1 MESGALHLFRH
12 SGRLSPGRAQIDG
25 EMLEALK
32 VLKSRVGKLQTGSQ
46 ASSRLPSVQGSA
58 RASSRLPSSR

>member
-1 MESGALHLFRH
+1 MESGALPLFRH

-32 VLKSRVGKLQTGSQ
+32 VLKSRVGKLQTSC
-46 ASSRLPSVQGSA
+46 AMI
-58 RASSRLPSSR
+58 